1 MRMRNKG
8 KKCYKCYTPKKARA
22 WDEKGEFDKQSGLH
36 GRGFQG

>member
-8 KKCYKCYTPKKARA
+8 KKCYKCYTHKKAHA
-22 WDEKGEFDKQSGLH
+22 WDEKVKFDKQSGLH